1 MMNPTQRSETK
12 PTNYVTL
19 FSSIILNLPAVS
31 LIPPLVIGE
40 LILFGI
46 CECSLIFNLALSRA
60 VFQTDEKTKQVENL
74 LSILEMLVPVFIEKP
89 EWYVS
94 IIEFF
99 KKNPGLALSFSQ
111 ILFENKTQIVINKG
125 KEFIVQ
131 GSPYMI
137 LKLLALVPCLIL
149 STVLDLFISLI
160 FIPSLFLFSLCF
172 YLILQVNFLWSSIL
186 SIPFMIYQACLDT
199 KKSEPEINI
208 PASHL
213 PQILNLE
220 NNSVVLHQNPK
231 TEDKKISFGVIYR
244 IKLVDSLPS
253 SPNQMEQSVIYL
265 QKDNRQFSYLDI
277 NLTIVC
283 HEIPPN
289 IQIDNTQ
296 TLNQYLFSKIGF
308 TSPVV
313 FQVLDKN
320 TQVLIGVE
328 HQSDKTQCQ
337 INVNTPETNLNI
349 NVFKRKDSNTDVYG
363 MNLTTEKNQQKAF
376 FNIGF
381 GIQKSQLAIENSQV
395 GQITNNESEALTFR

>member
-1 MMNPTQRSETK
+1 MNPTQLSETK

-31 LIPPLVIGE
+31 LLPPLVIGE

-46 CECSLIFNLALSRA
+46 CQCSLIFNLALSRA
-60 VFQTDEKTKQVENL
+60 VFQTEEKTKQVENL

-94 IIEFF
+94 IIGFF
-99 KKNPGLALSFSQ
+99 KKNPSLALSFSQ
-111 ILFENKTQIVINKG
+111 TLFENKTQIVINKG

-149 STVLDLFISLI
+149 STALDLFISLI

-172 YLILQVNFLWSSIL
+172 YLTLKVNFLWSSIL

-231 TEDKKISFGVIYR
+231 TEDKKISFGVIYYTSF
-244 IKLVDSLPS
+244 VDNLPT
-253 SPNQMEQSVIYL
+253 SPNEMEQSVIYL
-265 QKDNRQFSYLDI
+265 NKNSRKFSYLDSI
-277 NLTIVC
+277 NLTIIC
-283 HEIPPN
+283 HEIPPD

-313 FQVLDKN
+313 FQVRDKN
-320 TQVLIGVE
+320 TQVLIGVG

-349 NVFKRKDSNTDVYG
+349 NVFKRQYSNTAVYG
-363 MNLTTEKNQQKAF
+363 MNITREENQQRTF
-376 FNIGF
+376 LNINF
-381 GIQKSQLAIENSQV
+381 GTQSSRLAIENSQA
-395 GQITNNESEALTFR
+395 GQITNNEYEALTPR